1 MTRHEI
7 LSEIKSAEAEA
18 RASIERAQQEK
29 EQKISDATAEAAN
42 TVRDAESEVQAEYDK
57 RLAEAASEIESK
69 KMSIIESGTKNVDSM
84 RSRAS
89 ANVDAAVEH
98 LLKEFMGLSYA

>member
-29 EQKISDATAEAAN
+29 EQKIFDATAEAASI
-42 TVRDAESEVQAEYDK
+42 VRDSESDMQAEYDK
-57 RLAEAASEIESK
+57 RLAEAANGIESK
-69 KMSIIESGTKNVDSM
+69 KRSIIESGTKNVDSM
-84 RSRAS
+84 RGRAS

>member
-18 RASIERAQQEK
+18 RASTERAHQEK

-42 TVRDAESEVQAEYDK
+42 IVRDAEAQAQAQYDK
-57 RLAEAASEIESK
+57 CLAEAAGLIESN
-69 KMSIIESGTKNVDSM
+69 KMSIIDGGIKNVDSM
-84 RSRAS
+84 RSKAGT
-89 ANVDAAVEH
+89 NVDAAVEY
-98 LLKEFMGLSYA
+98 LTKEFMGLSYV